1 MSCYDSAKLQNCG
14 VRMALDSTRMLDWN
28 DLRYFLAVAREG
40 STLAAGRALRVSQT
54 TVARRI
60 AALEQALGFPL
71 FEKRQ
76 AGYVLTPA
84 GEELVARAQHVET
97 AAAGFAD
104 AAQAQARDVTGT
116 VKITTEEVY
125 ALTLIAPLLPELH
138 ELHPEIMIDLDTSQQ
153 VRDLGAGE
161 ADISLRST
169 KAEQQ
174 PAGLVGRQLCID
186 DWTLYCSRAYAERHG
201 VPRSLEDL
209 RRHSFIGGGGGNLWV
224 HYQAWLRELGL
235 EDQVA
240 MHHATSGGLLSGVR
254 SGFGIAVLP
263 CIVGDADPDLVRCVP
278 PREDH
283 GRKLWLFTHERV
295 RHTPRVRT
303 VIDFLYERLSRH
315 VRRLEGNRA
324 AA

>member
-1 MSCYDSAKLQNCG
+1 
-14 VRMALDSTRMLDWN
+14 MLDWN

-60 AALEQALGFPL
+60 AALERAIGFPV
-71 FEKRQ
+71 FDKRQ
-76 AGYVLTPA
+76 AGYALTPTGHELLGRA
-84 GEELVARAQHVET
+84 EEAERSLNAFSD
-97 AAAGFAD
+97 AAA
-104 AAQAQARDVTGT
+104 AQSRDVSGT
-116 VKITTEEVY
+116 VKITTEEIY
-125 ALTLIAPLLPELH
+125 AITLLAPLLTEFH
-138 ELHPEIMIDLDTSQQ
+138 QLHPGIVIDLDTSQT

-169 KAEQQ
+169 SGDQ

-186 DWTLYCSRAYAERHG
+186 DWALYCSRDYGERNG
-201 VPRSLEDL
+201 VPTSLEAL
-209 RRHSFIGGGGGNLWV
+209 RQHPFVGGGGGTLWV
-224 HYQAWLRELGL
+224 HYQAWLKALDL
-235 EDQVA
+235 EQQVA

-263 CIVGDADPDLVRCVP
+263 CVVGDSDADLVRCLP
-278 PREDH
+278 PRSDH
-283 GRKLWLFTHERV
+283 KRVLWLFTHERV

-303 VIDFLYERLSRH
+303 VIDFLYQGLSRL
-315 VRRLEGNRA
+315 VGQLEASRA

>member
-1 MSCYDSAKLQNCG
+1 
-14 VRMALDSTRMLDWN
+14 MLDWN
-28 DLRYFLAVAREG
+28 DLKYFLAVARDG
-40 STLAAGRALRVSQT
+40 STLAAARALRVSQT

-60 AALEQALGFPL
+60 MALEEALGVHL

-76 AGYVLTPA
+76 AGYSLTPD
-84 GEELVARAQHVET
+84 GQNLLSRAEQVESALNGFSE
-97 AAAGFAD
+97 AAA
-104 AAQAQARDVTGT
+104 AQSRSISGT

-125 ALTLIAPLLPELH
+125 ATTILAPLLRELH
-138 ELHPEIMIDLDTSQQ
+138 ETYPDIVIELDTSQA

-169 KAEQQ
+169 KAESQIS
-174 PAGLVGRQLCID
+174 AGLVGRQLCID
-186 DWTLYCSRAYAERHG
+186 DWALYCSRDYASRNG
-201 VPRSLEDL
+201 VPRNRAQLK
-209 RRHSFIGGGGGNLWV
+209 RHPFIGGGGGNLWI
-224 HYQAWLRELGL
+224 HYQAWLQSLGL

-263 CIVGDADPDLVRCVP
+263 CVVADADPDLIQCLTPKR
-278 PREDH
+278 DH
-283 GRKLWLFTHERV
+283 GRNLWLFTHERC
-295 RHTPRVRT
+295 RHTPRVRA

-315 VRRLEGNRA
+315 VRQLQEKEASA

>member
-1 MSCYDSAKLQNCG
+1 
-14 VRMALDSTRMLDWN
+14 MLDWN

-60 AALEQALGFPL
+60 AALEEAIGFPV

-76 AGYVLTPA
+76 SGYALTPA
-84 GEELVARAQHVET
+84 GHELLQSAQQVET
-97 AAAGFAD
+97 TANAFAEAAA
-104 AAQAQARDVTGT
+104 AQSRDMKGT

-125 ALTLIAPLLPELH
+125 SITILAPLLRELH
-138 ELHPEIMIDLDTSQQ
+138 EHYPEILIDLDASQQ

-169 KAEQQ
+169 KGADQ

-186 DWTLYCSRAYAERHG
+186 DWALYCSRDYAARHG
-201 VPRSLEDL
+201 VPRTLAEL
-209 RRHSFIGGGGGNLWV
+209 KQHAFIGGGGGNLWI
-224 HYQAWLRELGL
+224 HYQSWLQALGL
-235 EDQVA
+235 ESNVA

-263 CIVGDADPDLVRCVP
+263 CIIADADTELVRCVP
-278 PREDH
+278 PRGDH
-283 GRKLWLFTHERV
+283 GRILWLFTHERC
-295 RHTPRVRT
+295 RHTPRVRA

-315 VRRLEGNRA
+315 VRQLETKRA